1 VALDRLRAKL
11 EGLPEALNEQ
21 LAGECWAQ
29 LREGFNRPFLA
40 LHLAAEL
47 YTARITLALTLD
59 LGWEARLRAGT
70 NAEELLRDLPAQCR
84 IPVEWMLAF
93 LVDQGLLIQEGSRVK
108 LTGEPQTGLDEIRAF
123 AARESGPNMAT
134 FDLLDRVRSVIP
146 PFFTAGKPGEPLL
159 FDLTTFPLWLAY
171 FRNDNPVYRPNNL
184 LPLMA
189 LRERLG
195 EGGGRCA
202 RVLEIGA
209 GSGSFLRML
218 YDDGTAKG
226 YLSRIASYRFT
237 DVAPAFLRRA
247 QRELASEMPDLPL
260 SFTAFDLNGDF
271 DAQGLEDGGL
281 DAIVGVN
288 VLHVAK
294 DLPAALAGL
303 RRKLAPGGLLAF
315 GECLKPSLEEPIYLE
330 FLFNFMDSFRSVKL
344 DPVLR
349 PVHGFLT
356 PEQWRVLLEHAGF
369 QDIRPY
375 PDARAL
381 MDKVPDFFV
390 GGFGARA

>member
-1 VALDRLRAKL
+1 MALAALRAKL
-11 EGLPEALNEQ
+11 DGLPEALSAQ
-21 LAGECWAQ
+21 LAGDCWAQ

-47 YTARITLALTLD
+47 YTARVALALALD
-59 LGWEARLRAGT
+59 LGWEPKLRAGT
-70 NAEELLRDLPAQCR
+70 EAEAILADLPGQCR
-84 IPVEWMLAF
+84 IPVKWMLGF
-93 LVDQGLLIQEGSRVK
+93 LADQGLLACEGGRVR
-108 LTGEPQTGLDEIRAF
+108 LVGGPQTDLAEIRAF
-123 AARESGPNMAT
+123 AAAEAGPNMAT
-134 FDLLDRVRSVIP
+134 FDLLDRVRAVIP

-189 LRERLG
+189 LRDRLP
-195 EGGGRCA
+195 EGA

-218 YDDGTAKG
+218 FEDGTAKG
-226 YLSRIASYRFT
+226 YLSRVASYRFT

-247 QRELASEMPDLPL
+247 QRELAAEMPGLSL
-260 SFTAFDLNGDF
+260 SFGPFDLNGDF
-271 DAQGLEDGGL
+271 DAQGVEDGSL

-294 DLPAALAGL
+294 NLPLALKGI
-303 RRKLAPGGLLAF
+303 RRKLRPGGLLAF
-315 GECLKPSLEEPIYLE
+315 GECLKPSLDEPIYLE
-330 FLFNFMDSFRSVKL
+330 FLFNFMDSFRGVEL
-344 DPVLR
+344 DPTLR

-356 PEQWRVLLEHAGF
+356 PEQWRALLEHAGF
-369 QDIRPY
+369 HDIRPY

-390 GGFGARA
+390 GGFGALA

>member
-1 VALDRLRAKL
+1 MALDTLRAKL
-11 EGLPEALNEQ
+11 EGLPEALNAQ
-21 LAGECWAQ
+21 LAGDYWAQ

-47 YTARITLALTLD
+47 YTARIALALALD
-59 LGWEARLRAGT
+59 LGWEAKLRAGT
-70 NAEELLRDLPAQCR
+70 DANGILEGLPAQCR
-84 IPVEWMLAF
+84 IPVEWMLGF
-93 LVDQGLLIQEGSRVK
+93 LADQHLLEQEGARVR
-108 LTGEPQTGLDEIRAF
+108 LVGEPQIGLAEIRAF
-123 AARESGPNMAT
+123 AAAESGPNMAT
-134 FDLLDRVRSVIP
+134 FDLLDRVRAVIP

-189 LRERLG
+189 LRDRLNAD
-195 EGGGRCA
+195 GRAA

-218 YDDGTAKG
+218 HEDGSAKG

-247 QRELASEMPDLPL
+247 QRELAAEMPNLPL
-260 SFTAFDLNGDF
+260 SFAAFDLNGDL
-271 DAQGLEDGGL
+271 DAQGLEDGSL

-294 DLPAALAGL
+294 DLPTALAGL

-315 GECLKPSLEEPIYLE
+315 GECLKPSLDEPIYLE
-330 FLFNFMDSFRSVKL
+330 FLFNFMDSFRGVDL

-356 PEQWRVLLEHAGF
+356 PEQWRALLEHAGF
-369 QDIRPY
+369 RAIRAY

-381 MDKVPDFFV
+381 MDQVPDFFV
-390 GGFGARA
+390 GGFGASA